1 MLGEAAGRRLGGGAA
16 SLGLS
21 GEAGGGQLGAI
32 LEGRDPATGE
42 RPRVRAVE
50 VTGFDVTLRRCFG
63 IYSLLL
69 LVAQG
74 LGPGGGERRLSMSPT
89 MAHLTNASW
98 VSGRR
103 S

>member
-21 GEAGGGQLGAI
+21 GESGGGQLGAI

-50 VTGFDVTLRRCFG
+50 VTGFDVTLKG
-63 IYSLLL
+63 AP
-69 LVAQG
+69 V
-74 LGPGGGERRLSMSPT
+74 
-89 MAHLTNASW
+89 
-98 VSGRR
+98 V
-103 S
+103 